1 MLTHANHENNYHG
14 NHSIVPSRISKKIFF
29 VNNFKHINKYI
40 VILLHLE
47 ENKER
52 EKSRCC

>member
-40 VILLHLE
+40 VILLYLE

-52 EKSRCC
+52 EKSRFC